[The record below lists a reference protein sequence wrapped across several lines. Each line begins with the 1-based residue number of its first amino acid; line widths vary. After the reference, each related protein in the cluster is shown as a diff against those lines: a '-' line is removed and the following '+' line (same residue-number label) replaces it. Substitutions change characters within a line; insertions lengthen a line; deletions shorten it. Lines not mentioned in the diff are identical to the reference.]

1 MPTLYFMH
9 FKAMFLPSFYHF
21 GYLFIYIFFRRMPY
35 VEHDRLAEESGASR
49 SVLKDIRV
57 IILM

>member
-9 FKAMFLPSFYHF
+9 FKAMFFALLLSFQ
-21 GYLFIYIFFRRMPY
+21 LFIYFFFSWRMPY
-35 VEHDRLAEESGASR
+35 VEHDRLAEESGESR

-57 IILM
+57 LILM

>member
-9 FKAMFLPSFYHF
+9 FKAMFFALLLSFR
-21 GYLFIYIFFRRMPY
+21 LFIYIFFWKMPY

-57 IILM
+57 LILM

>member
-1 MPTLYFMH
+1 
-9 FKAMFLPSFYHF
+9 
-21 GYLFIYIFFRRMPY
+21 MPY

-57 IILM
+57 LILM